1 MPEVRGPGN
10 EQEKK
15 ERRHFIQEKIV
26 KRPPG
31 RRQIAYKLFK
41 LAGGAAIFGAV
52 AAVSFSAVLPLT
64 DRFFKEETVREP
76 VSIPKDEITEPTT
89 VPVETTAPAAAE
101 TTECE
106 EPIEDKIQSV
116 MENYNYTAEDFG
128 SMLNSLRTR
137 VQTADKGIVAVHAV
151 QENVDWFDNPL
162 LTTGSYAG
170 AVVARTE
177 QELLILTPEAAVE
190 QADAIRVTF
199 SDGSDVAGQVKQK
212 DSVADMAVVSVSVS
226 VLPETTRNTV
236 QTVALGNSYIV
247 REGDVLIAVGGP
259 AGSVHSMDYGVVS
272 YVLRTARMADQNC
285 RILYSDILSDTETG
299 TFFLNISGELVGWAM
314 EPQEDQSGDEREFA
328 EIMGI
333 SDYKGILEKLSNG
346 QGAPYLGIVG
356 QTVTETMAFSG
367 QPSGVYV
374 VNAVAESPAYAAG
387 IQNGDIITAV
397 NGKTVTSM
405 RDFQNAVEQLACG
418 QEIVVL
424 AARSGREHFTELE
437 FSVTVGTR

>member
-26 KRPPG
+26 KQPPG

-41 LAGGAAIFGAV
+41 LAGGAAIFG
-52 AAVSFSAVLPLT
+52 VLPLT

-247 REGDVLIAVGGP
+247 REGGCADRGGRRP
-259 AGSVHSMDYGVVS
+259 HRHRR
-272 YVLRTARMADQNC
+272 RTAALRG
-285 RILYSDILSDTETG
+285 RSIP
-299 TFFLNISGELVGWAM
+299 W
-314 EPQEDQSGDEREFA
+314 
-328 EIMGI
+328 
-333 SDYKGILEKLSNG
+333 
-346 QGAPYLGIVG
+346 
-356 QTVTETMAFSG
+356 
-367 QPSGVYV
+367 
-374 VNAVAESPAYAAG
+374 
-387 IQNGDIITAV
+387 ITAL
-397 NGKTVTSM
+397 SPM
-405 RDFQNAVEQLACG
+405 C
-418 QEIVVL
+418 
-424 AARSGREHFTELE
+424 
-437 FSVTVGTR
+437 